1 MTDVKNMKPGD
12 AVIFTDR
19 TAFESPVTDKE
30 FVISGKMLYCLCVG
44 RVASATVSGLSL
56 LKVYLL
62 TPVGVGYKRFNFG
75 GDKKP
80 DRNRTYRRW

>member
-1 MTDVKNMKPGD
+1 MLDLKDLRPGD
-12 AVIFTDR
+12 FIAFKNFER
-19 TAFESPVTDKE
+19 FESPVTDKE
-30 FVISGKMLYCLCVG
+30 FVISGEMLYCLCVG

-62 TPVGVGYKRFNFG
+62 TPAGIGYKRFNLG

-80 DRNRTYRRW
+80 DPNRAYRQW